1 MQVMLP
7 QNSGERLAF
16 SECGGRCRAGLG
28 LQKKFNLLTVFLF
41 TVKDDCFKIGIFFA
55 ELIVTP

>member
-1 MQVMLP
+1 MLP
-7 QNSGERLAF
+7 ETVEKGLHLVSAVA
-16 SECGGRCRAGLG
+16 GGRAGLG
-28 LQKKFNLLTVFLF
+28 LQTKFNLLTVFLF